1 MKKNTFLLS
10 LLAIVLIATVFAFTV
25 KQSEPWTPEQL
36 LQPEDLAAVI
46 NDPAVAKPL
55 IICVGPSGVI
65 KGSVEVGPA
74 NNPENLDKLKKLVAK
89 EDRKRDIVIYCGCCP
104 FIKCPN
110 IRPAFTLL
118 TSMKFTNL
126 KLLNLPHNI
135 KVDWIEHGYPK
146 NDTKQL

>member
-1 MKKNTFLLS
+1 MKKNISFLS
-10 LLAIVLIATVFAFTV
+10 WSIVVLFIAVAAFSV

-36 LQPEDLAAVI
+36 MEPADLAAVI
-46 NDPAVAKPL
+46 NSATAAKPL

-65 KGSVEVGPA
+65 KGSVETGPA
-74 NNPENLDKLKKLVAK
+74 NEAENLDKLKKLVAK
-89 EDRKRDIVIYCGCCP
+89 EDRKREIVIYCGCCP

-110 IRPAFTLL
+110 VRPAFSLL

-135 KVDWIEHGYPK
+135 KVDWLEHGYPRSI
-146 NDTKQL
+146 TSM